1 MTEKSVSETL
11 LQRRSI
17 RRYEYEQVAP
27 EDMQFIFEA
36 IRNTPTSYNAQQYSV
51 IDVTDPEL
59 KLKLYELT
67 GQKQIKTCSHFLV
80 FCADFNKIACAAAA
94 KGESMPEI
102 YNTADGLILGTVDAS
117 LAMMSAVT
125 AACSRGLG
133 TCCIGYAR
141 TAAPD
146 AISELLCL
154 PQHVYVVCGLAI
166 GLPRENPD
174 LKPKQPLGLIVH
186 PDTYRSDDLT
196 ADLMAYDAEITRY
209 NAGRSGTRTDNDWTG
224 HMLGYYREAMGY
236 TMLAVLRRRG
246 FDPQR

>member
-1 MTEKSVSETL
+1 MTPKSVSETL

-17 RRYEYEQVAP
+17 RRYEYEQVAR
-27 EDMQFIFEA
+27 EDMQFIFDA

-51 IDVTDPEL
+51 IDVTDPEI
-59 KLKLYELT
+59 KQKLYELT
-67 GQKQIKTCSHFLV
+67 GQKQIKTCSHFLA
-80 FCADFNKIACAAAA
+80 FCADFNTIACAAKA
-94 KGESMPEI
+94 KGEPMPEI

-133 TCCIGYAR
+133 TCCIGYLR

-146 AISELLCL
+146 GISSLLRL

-166 GLPRENPD
+166 GIPREIPD
-174 LKPKQPLGLIVH
+174 LKPKQPLSLIIH
-186 PDTYRSDDLT
+186 ADTYRQDDLT
-196 ADLMAYDAEITRY
+196 PDLLAYDAEVIRY
-209 NAGRSGTRTDNDWTG
+209 NGSRSGSKTDNDWAT

-236 TMLAVLRRRG
+236 TMLEALRHRG
-246 FDPQR
+246 FDPQK